1 MLKNKSKE
9 KVNKELENNAETL
22 EVQAEKSGPL
32 GDKKQ
37 NDQSEKK
44 TEKPA
49 KEPKVKAEKPKKEP
63 KVKAEKAKKEKKS
76 KEKPV
81 KEPKKEKAPKDKT
94 KKKGLYFSFSKKL
107 IVLFCIP
114 FVLVAIITTSLCANM
129 LTENINSE
137 IRDTLRSVAYTLSK
151 TFDTMSEGEYQRD
164 MTFTLYKGDYRI
176 TDDTVALS
184 AIKEETGIE
193 TSLYF
198 EGSVIVSTLKREGGG
213 KVAGLKMD
221 TETAEKI
228 NKGEEVFYEDYEFSG
243 SSYFGYFIP
252 LKNATVVDGETV
264 ETVVG
269 AIFAG
274 QLAGDVQEK
283 IDEQITTLTLIL
295 VAIMAAFLVL
305 LIIFARYLSKNM
317 KKTMKFLRRVADGEL
332 AYSAGKKGVRNRDE
346 IGDIYRI
353 ATHLQEE
360 LKGIVGNIKNSAGTL
375 LTTSDQLKDV
385 SGRIHDNVSETYANA
400 EVIVS
405 AAETQAKETDATVG
419 KISEIADQIEYV
431 TKEMESLQKNM
442 QSMSEAE
449 ETSYGVM
456 IEFAKYNKEAMD
468 AIDEV
473 AKQVEITNQSVQQIQ
488 NTINI
493 IRDIADETDLLS
505 MNANIEAAHAGDAGR
520 GFSVIAEEINKL
532 AGQSAQNAVNVE
544 KTLMS
549 LKTESEKM
557 VTIMDKVK
565 EMMNMQSGRLS
576 ETITNFEIVE
586 QGVTDSRKSVDIV
599 RKHMGE
605 LTNSKD
611 VVLENVHKQATIA
624 EQFVNTTESVTDM
637 VRAVDERMKELEKTA
652 EELEVVSNEMNSDL
666 EVFKF

>member
-1 MLKNKSKE
+1 MLKSKTKE
-9 KVNKELENNAETL
+9 KVNTELENTES
-22 EVQAEKSGPL
+22 QAS
-32 GDKKQ
+32 
-37 NDQSEKK
+37 S
-44 TEKPA
+44 TEKPD
-49 KEPKVKAEKPKKEP
+49 KKAEKPKKEP
-63 KVKAEKAKKEKKS
+63 ETKVEKSKKEPKIKAEKPKKEKLP

-81 KEPKKEKAPKDKT
+81 KEPKVKKPKKEKAPKDKT
-94 KKKGLYFSFSKKL
+94 KRKGLYFSFAKKL

-114 FVLVAIITTSLCANM
+114 FVLVAVITTTLCTDM
-129 LTENINSE
+129 LTENINNE
-137 IRDTLRSVAYTLSK
+137 IQELLRTVAHTLNTTYENVY
-151 TFDTMSEGEYQRD
+151 EGEYSRD
-164 MTFTLYKGDYRI
+164 MEYRVVKGDVVI
-176 TDDTVALS
+176 TNNVALIDAVHDQS
-184 AIKEETGIE
+184 GVESSI
-193 TSLYF
+193 YF
-198 EGSVIVSTLKREGGG
+198 EGSIISTTFRREAGGRATG
-213 KVAGLKMD
+213 
-221 TETAEKI
+221 TAMEKDLYARI
-228 NKGEEVFYEDYEFSG
+228 LAGEEFFLPAYEVQGRTY
-243 SSYFGYFIP
+243 YGYFIP
-252 LKNATVVDGETV
+252 LKNGD
-264 ETVVG
+264 TVVG

-274 QLAGDVQEK
+274 RLANEVQEK
-283 IDEQITTLTLIL
+283 IDNEIRSLTIVL
-295 VAIMAAFLVL
+295 VAVMAAFLVL
-305 LIIFARYLSKNM
+305 LIIFARYLSKSM
-317 KKTMKFLRRVADGEL
+317 KKTMKFLKRVAEGEL

-346 IGDIYRI
+346 IGDIYRS
-353 ATHLQEE
+353 AMYLQNE
-360 LKGIVGNIKNSAGTL
+360 LKDIVGNMKNSAGTL
-375 LTTSDQLKDV
+375 LATSDQLKSV
-385 SGRIHDNVSETYANA
+385 SGRIHDNVSETYASA

-405 AAETQAKETDATVG
+405 DAELQAKETDQTVD
-419 KISEIADQIEYV
+419 KISEIANQIEYV

-449 ETSYGVM
+449 ETSYNVM

-473 AKQVEITNQSVQQIQ
+473 AQQVEITNKSVQQIQ

-565 EMMNMQSGRLS
+565 EMMNMQSGRLA
-576 ETITNFEIVE
+576 ETITNFEVVE

-599 RKHMGE
+599 RQHMGE

-624 EQFVNTTESVTDM
+624 ERFVNTTESVTDM
-637 VRAVDERMKELEKTA
+637 VKAVDERMKELEKTA
-652 EELEVVSNEMNSDL
+652 EELEVVSNEMNSGLD
-666 EVFKF
+666 VFKF